1 MTSVIAPAVP
11 TKEPK
16 EDANVAMPDVDPAS
30 APLVRLE
37 IFPANACTDSSV
49 ISFFQINSYWADQ
62 NNFNGVFGWLGIG
75 IVTAAVAVFCLT
87 KVSKYGGGGE

>member
-37 IFPANACTDSSV
+37 IFPANYSHFPMVRYHID
-49 ISFFQINSYWADQ
+49 
-62 NNFNGVFGWLGIG
+62 
-75 IVTAAVAVFCLT
+75 
-87 KVSKYGGGGE
+87 KVVVQTH